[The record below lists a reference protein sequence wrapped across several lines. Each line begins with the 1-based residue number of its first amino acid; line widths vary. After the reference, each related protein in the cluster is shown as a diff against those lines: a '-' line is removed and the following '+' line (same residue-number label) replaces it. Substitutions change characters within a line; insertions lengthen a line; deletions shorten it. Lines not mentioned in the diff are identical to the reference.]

1 MKQKQNKTMSPS
13 LFDEAP
19 AAKPRATKSPAKSR
33 AKPSAH
39 PSSKPLPSSS
49 SKPPA
54 AADAV
59 LSVSAVN
66 RLASSLLEDKF
77 PAIAVEGEVSGFS
90 APASGHWY
98 FTLKDKDAQLRCA
111 MFARR
116 NKQQQRASGL
126 LVKDGM
132 QVIVRGKLSIYEGRG
147 DYQLIAESLEDAGA
161 GALQRAFA
169 ELKKKLQAEGL
180 FDDEHKQ
187 ELEEYYEHIGIVTS
201 PTGAAL
207 QDMLSVFA
215 RRFPM
220 TRLTL
225 ISSSVQGREA
235 PAEIVT
241 AINTANRLQRRLGLQ
256 ALIVGRGGGSPEDL
270 QAFNEEAVARAIF
283 ASELP
288 VVSAVGHEV
297 DFTIADFVAD
307 CRAATPSAAAELLS
321 PEQEEYLQELE
332 AWLQELSQ
340 TIARRLAKASQ
351 RLQGLQRLLK
361 RPDRRLQEQA
371 QRLDNLDM
379 RLQRAQG
386 VDLRQRQS
394 RLAGL
399 SRGLQAV
406 SPLQTLA
413 RGYSISFD
421 EARRPIRGAAQVR
434 VGSRM
439 LSYVEQ
445 GQIISTVEAVDK
457 QRPQHPGE

>member
-1 MKQKQNKTMSPS
+1 MSQLP
-13 LFDEAP
+13 FDDLSSAP
-19 AAKPRATKSPAKSR
+19 AEPRPGKRPATPAASGRSVPSVKSPVKSLAKPPTKPAVNSSAS
-33 AKPSAH
+33 AKTS
-39 PSSKPLPSSS
+39 
-49 SKPPA
+49 
-54 AADAV
+54 V

-66 RLASSLLEDKF
+66 RQARDLLEDKF

-98 FTLKDKDAQLRCA
+98 FTLKDSKAQLRCA

-116 NKQQQRASGL
+116 NKLFKGNMAN
-126 LVKDGM
+126 GM
-132 QVIVRGKLSIYEGRG
+132 QIVVRGRLSIYEGRG
-147 DYQLIAESLEDAGA
+147 DYQLIADSIEDAGA
-161 GALQRAFA
+161 GALQRAFE

-180 FDDEHKQ
+180 FAEQHKQ
-187 ELEEYYEHIGIVTS
+187 ELEEAYEHIGIVTS

-220 TRLTL
+220 TRITL
-225 ISSSVQGREA
+225 IPSSVQGREA
-235 PAEIVT
+235 PAEIVQ
-241 AINTANRLQRRLGLQ
+241 AIKTANRLQQRLGLQ
-256 ALIVGRGGGSPEDL
+256 ALIVGRGGGSAEDL
-270 QAFNEEAVARAIF
+270 QAFNEETVARAIF
-283 ASELP
+283 ASDLP

-307 CRAATPSAAAELLS
+307 LRAPTPSAAAELLS
-321 PEQEEYLQELE
+321 PEQEDYLQEFE

-340 TIARRLAKASQ
+340 SMSRRLEAARQ
-351 RLQGLQRLLK
+351 RLQSLQRLLK

-421 EARRPIRGAAQVR
+421 EARRPIREAAQVR
-434 VGSRM
+434 VGSRL